1 MEVVESNVVDTV
13 SELAVLVNETLSE
26 RDQSREN
33 FEVILAVV
41 DIASSIVSMPNV
53 TLNDRDLVEVRTS
66 VTSVYSCM
74 ANALTRLFLLY
85 QIYWMTYKSG
95 QKIKLFK
102 LT

>member
-53 TLNDRDLVEVRTS
+53 TLNDKDLKEVRT
-66 VTSVYSCM
+66 
-74 ANALTRLFLLY
+74 
-85 QIYWMTYKSG
+85 
-95 QKIKLFK
+95 
-102 LT
+102 

>member
-53 TLNDRDLVEVRTS
+53 TLNDTDLKEVRT
-66 VTSVYSCM
+66 
-74 ANALTRLFLLY
+74 
-85 QIYWMTYKSG
+85 
-95 QKIKLFK
+95 
-102 LT
+102 

>member
-1 MEVVESNVVDTV
+1 MK
-13 SELAVLVNETLSE
+13 
-26 RDQSREN
+26 
-33 FEVILAVV
+33 
-41 DIASSIVSMPNV
+41 P
-53 TLNDRDLVEVRTS
+53 